1 LVTLVKKTYFWRLL
15 DPKAY
20 LPLRKDGNQNL
31 MIMIRSVIVPVLSL
45 LMSFSVLAQGTKK
58 VARPDIPGSFVF
70 DFGFNRGRL
79 DPQNFV
85 QGLWGS
91 RTVNLYY
98 QYPLRIART
107 KFSFV
112 PGIGVSMDRFKLVN
126 NYTLN
131 SFKDPDGTFSLITAN
146 TLYPGTYKSMIVAN
160 YFEMPVGFRFDT
172 HPEDIARS
180 LSVTIG
186 GRAGIL
192 YDGFTKLKYSQDR
205 ETKTIK
211 DKQNHGLNPFRYG
224 LYGRFG
230 IGGFNFFTYYN
241 ISPLFE
247 KAKGPQSTVMTTFTI
262 GISIN
267 GF

>member
-1 LVTLVKKTYFWRLL
+1 MLL
-15 DPKAY
+15 
-20 LPLRKDGNQNL
+20 
-31 MIMIRSVIVPVLSL
+31 LSL
-45 LMSFSVLAQGTKK
+45 LMSVSVLAQTTKK

-79 DPQNFV
+79 DPQYFV

-91 RTVNLYY
+91 RTINLYY
-98 QYPLRIART
+98 QYPLRIGRT

-112 PGIGVSMDRFKLVN
+112 PGIGLSLERFKLVN

-131 SFKDPDGTFSLITAN
+131 SVKDPDGSFSLITAN
-146 TLYPGTYKSMIVAN
+146 TLYPGTHKSMIVTN
-160 YFEMPVGFRFDT
+160 YFELPVGFRFDT

-180 LSVTIG
+180 LSVSVG
-186 GRAGIL
+186 GRVGML
-192 YDGFTKLKYSQDR
+192 YDGFTKLKYSQDS
-205 ETKTIK
+205 ETKIIK

-230 IGGFNFFTYYN
+230 IGGFNFFTFYN
-241 ISPLFE
+241 LSTLFD
-247 KAKGPQSTVMTTFTI
+247 KAKGPQSTLMTTFTI

>member
-1 LVTLVKKTYFWRLL
+1 MVR
-15 DPKAY
+15 
-20 LPLRKDGNQNL
+20 RKDSNQNST
-31 MIMIRSVIVPVLSL
+31 IMTRIVFVLLLSL
-45 LMSFSVLAQGTKK
+45 LMSVSVLAQTTKK

-70 DFGFNRGRL
+70 DFGFNRARL
-79 DPQNFV
+79 IPPNFK
-85 QGLWGS
+85 QGFWGS

-112 PGIGVSMDRFKLVN
+112 PGIGLSLERFKLVN
-126 NYTLN
+126 NYTFGPVN
-131 SFKDPDGTFSLITAN
+131 PDGSFPLVAAN
-146 TLYPGTYKSMIVAN
+146 TLYPGIYKSMIVTN
-160 YFEMPVGFRFDT
+160 YFELPVGFRFDT

-180 LSVTIG
+180 LSVSLG
-186 GRAGIL
+186 GRVGL
-192 YDGFTKLKYSQDR
+192 LFDGFTKVKYKQDG

-224 LYGRFG
+224 VYGRFG
-230 IGGFNFFTYYN
+230 IGGFNFFTFYN
-241 ISPLFE
+241 LSPLFE
-247 KAKGPQSTVMTTFTI
+247 KAKGPDATLMTTFTV